1 MSLSTGSLNDQIL
14 ANRQAT
20 WNGLGRFLFWGTI
33 YALLLTLI
41 TTLHAV
47 NGPSL
52 GLGVISA
59 IVIVGGFIA
68 VVIGVSRK

>member
-1 MSLSTGSLNDQIL
+1 MANPTGSLNDQIL
-14 ANRQAT
+14 ANRQKT
-20 WNGLGRFLFWGTI
+20 WNGIGRLLFWGTI

-52 GLGVISA
+52 GLGVFSA
-59 IVIVGGFIA
+59 IVIIFGFIG
-68 VVIGVSRK
+68 VVLGVSRK